1 MFLVYDKG
9 FKSVNINKIVE
20 IYIQKGTKNYSEVF
34 FVEASL
40 VNDENTVFECFK
52 DLHEAKKY
60 LTDLVDKI
68 NNMLAESKIKT
79 IVKEVPTDDDI
90 LD

>member
-9 FKSVNINKIVE
+9 FKSVNVDKIVE
-20 IYIQKGTKNYSEVF
+20 IYIQKGTKNYNEVF
-34 FVEASL
+34 LVEASL
-40 VNDENTVFECFK
+40 VNDENTVFESF
-52 DLHEAKKY
+52 DHLSEAKKY
-60 LTDLVDKI
+60 LTDLTDKI

-79 IVKEVPTDDDI
+79 IVKEIPMDDDI

>member
-1 MFLVYDKG
+1 MFLVYDEG
-9 FKSVNINKIVE
+9 VKSVNVGKIVE
-20 IYIQKGTKNYSEVF
+20 IYIEKGTRNYSEVF

-40 VNDENTVFECFK
+40 VNGETTIFEIF
-52 DLHEAKKY
+52 DHLSEAKKY

-79 IVKEVPTDDDI
+79 IVKEVPMDEDI

>member
-1 MFLVYDKG
+1 MFLVYDDG
-9 FKSVNINKIVE
+9 VKSVNVDKIVE
-20 IYIQKGTKNYSEVF
+20 IYIEKGTRNYSEVF

-40 VNDENTVFECFK
+40 VNGENTIFERF
-52 DLHEAKKY
+52 DHLNEAKKY
-60 LTDLVDKI
+60 LADLTDKI

-79 IVKEVPTDDDI
+79 IVKEVPVDNDI

>member
-40 VNDENTVFECFK
+40 VNEETTIFECFK